1 MTQLGQGF
9 CVLCIL
15 ALLSVDLYGSL
26 LVYLN
31 IIISFGLKRKSFSS
45 LKMQPKHQIKVPN
58 LCSQDFISVGVYFN
72 SSSMFLS
79 SL

>member
-9 CVLCIL
+9 CVL

-31 IIISFGLKRKSFSS
+31 IIISFGLKRKSFCS

-58 LCSQDFISVGVYFN
+58 LRSKDFI
-72 SSSMFLS
+72 
-79 SL
+79 